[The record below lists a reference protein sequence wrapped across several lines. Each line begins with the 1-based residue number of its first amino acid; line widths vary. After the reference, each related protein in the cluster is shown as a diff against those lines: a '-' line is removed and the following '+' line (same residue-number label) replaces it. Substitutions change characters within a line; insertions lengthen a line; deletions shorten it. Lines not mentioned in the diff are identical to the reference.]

1 MKTRLLLPMLLFA
14 GANTLAQVGIGTT
27 APKAVLDIPAT
38 NTAAPANTDGI
49 LVPRIDAFPAVN
61 PTADQ
66 NGMMVFL
73 TNDLPSKPKGFYY
86 WDNPTN
92 SWIGIGAD
100 AKGWELTGNSGTN
113 PLTNFM
119 GTTDDKDII
128 FKRFNVRAGQLSVQ
142 NTAFGVNTL
151 NPLNTGIFNTA
162 FGTLT
167 LTANTT
173 GTQNT
178 AMGDGALQINT
189 TGYYNSA
196 IGSNALYGNTGGF
209 YNSAFGTQT
218 LELNADGTY
227 NSAYGNFS
235 LRKNTGHFNSGFGVN
250 SLVNNT
256 VGYENVGVGVNAG
269 YTNQTGYRNVAI
281 GNNAL
286 YYNTAWGNVGVGHQA
301 AAGNTTG
308 QYNTAI
314 GTYSLLDNQIGS
326 YNTATG
332 FNALIHNKSDFNT
345 ATGVNALFTNT
356 TGNYNTASG
365 VESLFLN
372 NSGTL
377 NTASGYRALR
387 NNATGTAN
395 TAFGENALATNTA
408 SNYNVAIGGSALLMN
423 TGAEN
428 VAVGTSALRL
438 NDVGYNST
446 AIGVNA
452 LYNNKSPDML
462 AVGNRALSA
471 NTTGLFNTALG
482 TYAMQNSKEASH
494 NTAVGYGALNK
505 NNDGTP
511 AGGSWNVAMG
521 NYTLLQNTTGHSNV
535 SVGFSSMYKN
545 TTGTWNVCVGGAT
558 LYENTIGYNN
568 TAVGYSALYNNVD
581 GYFNTALGLNTLYK
595 IQSGNDNTGI
605 GYQSLY
611 NIETGINNTAIG
623 AWSMYGQTAGSG
635 NIAIGRN
642 VNTVVLTGSNQL
654 NIGNS
659 IYGTDINNAAT
670 AKIGIGM
677 VPTEKLDV
685 NGKTRTTNLQVT
697 NGAAAGRVLVS
708 DATGNATWQN
718 SGSADAAWYE
728 TATTTPPDL
737 NSDSMYHTGNTAI
750 GVNNPG
756 TTKLYVY
763 NQQLTAN
770 GDGQQTVFGYR
781 TRDTQ
786 NDGSGYGLSTS
797 NRAIGGYNFFGDA
810 YTFGTTGHC
819 DNDFNRSGG
828 ILGGHSGGV
837 YWASLGYRASSGNF
851 YGVYGTSTTTG
862 TGRMAQQ
869 NTESS
874 IGGGFYGGAIG
885 SWSKGNAIGQI
896 SSGNLFASYNSGD
909 EYTAGKQIELVDT
922 GNAKTAAY
930 TVTSTESVI
939 YKKGKITLQ
948 NGSARIDFDV
958 NYRNLLGDVPVVTV
972 SPMGQCNGLYIESVD
987 KNGFTVKE
995 LGNGTSNVSVSWI
1008 AVGDRIDASANVQK
1022 DVLDK
1027 DFDANL
1033 NDAMFNENNTQ
1044 QNGKGVWTQGSRIH
1058 FGQLAQPQNPSK
1070 KEILK

>member
-1 MKTRLLLPMLLFA
+1 MKTRLLLLILLLA
-14 GANTLAQVGIGTT
+14 GAKTFAQVGIGTT
-27 APKAVLDIPAT
+27 TPKAALDIPAT
-38 NTAAPANTDGI
+38 NMAAPTNADGI
-49 LVPRIDAFPAVN
+49 LVPRINAFPVVN
-61 PTADQ
+61 PTVDQ

-86 WDNPTN
+86 WDNPSN

-100 AKGWELTGNSGTN
+100 AKGWELTGNSGTDQSV
-113 PLTNFM
+113 NFM

-128 FKRFNVRAGQLSVQ
+128 FKRNGVRAGQLSVQ

-151 NPLNTGIFNTA
+151 NPASTGIFNTA

-196 IGSNALYGNTGGF
+196 IGSNALYGNTGGY

-218 LELNADGTY
+218 LEINANGTY
-227 NSAYGNFS
+227 NSAFGNFS
-235 LRKNTGHFNSGFGVN
+235 LRKNTSSYNSGFGVN

-256 VGYENVGVGVNAG
+256 TGYDNVGVGVNAG

-286 YYNTAWGNVGVGHQA
+286 YYNTVFGNVAVGHQA

-308 QYNTAI
+308 LYNTAI
-314 GTYSLLDNQIGS
+314 GTYSLLDNQTGS

-365 VESLFLN
+365 VESLLLN
-372 NSGTL
+372 DSGTL

-387 NNATGTAN
+387 NNTTGAAN
-395 TAFGENALATNTA
+395 TAFGENALASNTT
-408 SNYNVAIGGSALLMN
+408 SNYNVGIGGSALIAN
-423 TGAEN
+423 TTGSEN
-428 VAVGTSALRL
+428 VGVGTSALRL
-438 NDVGYNST
+438 NQVGSNNT
-446 AIGVNA
+446 AVGVNA
-452 LYNNKSPDML
+452 LYNNKADGNV
-462 AVGNRALSA
+462 AVGNRAL
-471 NTTGLFNTALG
+471 TTNNLGTGNTAIG
-482 TYAMQNSKEASH
+482 TFALQQNLNGVS
-494 NTAVGYGALNK
+494 NTAVGYEALKAN
-505 NNDGTP
+505 T
-511 AGGSWNVAMG
+511 ASWNSAFGTSAM
-521 NYTLLQNTTGHSNV
+521 
-535 SVGFSSMYKN
+535 FKN
-545 TTGTWNVCVGGAT
+545 TTGERNVGIGRQSMYANET
-558 LYENTIGYNN
+558 GGYNVAQGVN
-568 TAVGYSALYNNVD
+568 SLVSNVD
-581 GYFNTALGLNTLYK
+581 GNGNTAIGDASMYFNVSGSQNTALGMNSLLRVTGT
-595 IQSGNDNTGI
+595 GNVGI
-605 GYQSLY
+605 GYQATSNLDAGTN
-611 NIETGINNTAIG
+611 NIGIGWN
-623 AWSMYGQTAGSG
+623 SMFNLTSGSG
-635 NIAIGRN
+635 NIGIGAN
-642 VNTVVLTGSNQL
+642 MGMVLATGSNQL
-654 NIGNS
+654 NIGNA
-659 IYGTDINNAAT
+659 ILGTDINNLNT
-670 AKIGIGM
+670 AKIGIGG
-677 VPTEKLDV
+677 VPTERFQV
-685 NGKTRTTNLQVT
+685 YGKTKTAELQVMT
-697 NGAAAGRVLVS
+697 GAVAGRVLVS
-708 DATGNATWQN
+708 DAAGNATWQN

-750 GVNNPG
+750 GANNPG

-770 GDGQQTVFGYR
+770 GDGQQTIFGYR

-786 NDGSGYGLSTS
+786 NDGSGYGLASS
-797 NRAIGGYNFFGDA
+797 NRAIGGYNFYGDA

-819 DNDFNRSGG
+819 DNDYNRSGG

-874 IGGGFYGGAIG
+874 IGGGFYGGLIG
-885 SWSKGNAIGQI
+885 SWSKGNAIGQV
-896 SSGNLFASYNSGD
+896 SSGSLFASYNSGD

-972 SPMGQCNGLYIESVD
+972 SPMGQCNGLYIESID

-995 LGNGTSNVSVSWI
+995 LNNGSSNVSVSWI

-1044 QNGKGVWTQGSRIH
+1044 QNGKGIWTQGNRIH